1 MVKLVRV
8 AKVVWLVHNAGYAGK
23 GGKTRQSG
31 KTG

>member
-1 MVKLVRV
+1 MVELVR
-8 AKVVWLVHNAGYAGK
+8 VVWLVHNAGYAGK